1 MKLSQKLTTSTNTWI
16 DEEMVP
22 EHISLLEHLTVKL
35 TGIVGT
41 GRNSGSFT
49 GTGVI
54 ARVDNANTYVLTA
67 KHNLHLANKNSG
79 RGQGGFIDY
88 FKEKIRVEFT
98 KHDDTT
104 INGRITD
111 ITFPDGSIDDFN
123 YDVAIVKVGGVGGSV
138 GGNSV
143 VTGQVFANAVRT
155 LVSPARSMLSMYTSV
170 AWQRDTGGLWE
181 RQNVDARPPLL
192 EFFPAADAKLV
203 LGNGRQHHNV
213 DSTKQNFLLL
223 QLGHGK
229 VTTGGLYGFSR
240 RLLKIAQ
247 LGHPAYLAETH
258 EGYEDVFVFDA
269 TDNDTALSGDS
280 GGPVFALDPSGTHSW
295 LLGLHLG
302 ANFYTNKTDNDDSSA
317 TENNA
322 FSVVTTERL
331 GDFIVTP

>member
-1 MKLSQKLTTSTNTWI
+1 MKLSQDLTTETNDWI
-16 DEEMVP
+16 KEEMAS

-35 TGIVGT
+35 TGTVGT
-41 GRNSGSFT
+41 GRNAGAFT

-54 ARVDNANTYVLTA
+54 ARVDNVNTYVLTA
-67 KHNLHLANKNSG
+67 KHNLHLACKHSG

-98 KHDDTT
+98 KHDDTPVS
-104 INGRITD
+104 GRITD
-111 ITFPDGSIDDFN
+111 ITFPDATVADFK
-123 YDVAIVKVGGVGGSV
+123 YDVALLKVGGVGGTV
-138 GGNSV
+138 GGNAV

-155 LVSPARSMLSMYTSV
+155 LVSPARSILSMYTSG

-192 EFFPAADAKLV
+192 EFFSADDAKLV
-203 LGNGRQHHNV
+203 LGNGRQHHHV
-213 DSTKQNFLLL
+213 DDTKQNFLVL
-223 QLGHGK
+223 QLGRGK

-240 RLLKIAQ
+240 RLLKVAQ
-247 LGHPAYLAETH
+247 LGHPAYLAKTH

-269 TDNDTALSGDS
+269 TDEDTALSGDS
-280 GGPVFALDPSGTHSW
+280 GGPVFAIDPSGTHSW

-302 ANFYTNKTDNDDSSA
+302 ANFYKNKTDNDDDSA

-322 FSVVTTERL
+322 FTVVTTERL
-331 GDFIVTP
+331 GDFIVKP